1 MRNCV
6 LVLSLIFLLAMVGCG
21 SSSTST
27 SSSGGSGSGGS
38 GGGGNGGGG
47 STPSTVGDWTWMGG
61 SQSYDVVPTSS
72 WPGATEQEDSWDY
85 APATWVDSSG
95 NFWLFG
101 GGIDANG
108 NAGYVGTTWKMSP
121 SANYEDISWSH
132 TNGSLT
138 IDATCG
144 YGTAGVWGTR
154 GVAAPANTP
163 SGRNGAATWVDSSGN
178 FWLFGGSGCA
188 NGRSG
193 TPQLNDLWMYSPTT
207 GEWTW
212 VSGPDTIAD
221 GGTTAADGNPG
232 VYGTRGV
239 AASAN
244 IPGGRQGATT
254 WTDASGNL
262 WLYGGYGCDSSGQC
276 LGLLAD
282 LWRYSPTTGEW
293 TWVSGPETN
302 SQNHNTATDA
312 VYGTQGVAAAGNTP
326 GGRQGAVGWR
336 DADGNLW
343 LYGGTG
349 DLNTLDDLWRYS
361 PSTGEWAW
369 MGGHSAQGIYAPSY
383 GTKGVAA
390 GSNTP
395 GSRANFAHCSD
406 SSGNLWMFGGAIYG
420 GEGNDLW
427 MYSPSTGE
435 WTWEAGSDTAD
446 TDGTSGVYG
455 TEGVASADNVPPA
468 RSSAACWFDTSGN
481 LWVFGGAG
489 ADLDTGRNDLW
500 YYQVK

>member
-1 MRNCV
+1 
-6 LVLSLIFLLAMVGCG
+6 
-21 SSSTST
+21 
-27 SSSGGSGSGGS
+27 
-38 GGGGNGGGG
+38 
-47 STPSTVGDWTWMGG
+47 MGG
-61 SQSYDVVPTSS
+61 SQSYDALPSS
-72 WPGATEQEDSWDY
+72 TWPGATEQEDSWDY

-95 NFWLFG
+95 HFWLFG

-121 SANYEDISWSH
+121 SANYEDISWLH

-163 SGRNGAATWVDSSGN
+163 SGRNGAATWTDRQGR

-188 NGRSG
+188 NGGSG

-212 VSGPDTIAD
+212 VSGPDT
-221 GGTTAADGNPG
+221 
-232 VYGTRGV
+232 
-239 AASAN
+239 
-244 IPGGRQGATT
+244 
-254 WTDASGNL
+254 
-262 WLYGGYGCDSSGQC
+262 
-276 LGLLAD
+276 
-282 LWRYSPTTGEW
+282 
-293 TWVSGPETN
+293 N
-302 SQNHNTATDA
+302 SQAHNSATDA
-312 VYGTQGVAAAGNTP
+312 VYGTKGVAAAANTP
-326 GGRQGAVGWR
+326 GGRQSAVGWT
-336 DADGNLW
+336 DSSGNLW

-349 DLNTLDDLWRYS
+349 DVNTLDDLWSYS
-361 PSTGEWAW
+361 PSTGEWTW
-369 MGGHSAQGIYAPSY
+369 MGGHDAQGIYAPIY

-390 GSNTP
+390 AGNTP
-395 GSRANFAHCSD
+395 GARVNFAHCSD
-406 SSGNLWMFGGAIYG
+406 SSGNLWIFGGALYG

-446 TDGTSGVYG
+446 ADGTSGVYG

-468 RSSAACWFDTSGN
+468 RSSAACWFDSSGN
-481 LWVFGGAG
+481 FWLFGGAG

-500 YYQVK
+500 YYQVQ